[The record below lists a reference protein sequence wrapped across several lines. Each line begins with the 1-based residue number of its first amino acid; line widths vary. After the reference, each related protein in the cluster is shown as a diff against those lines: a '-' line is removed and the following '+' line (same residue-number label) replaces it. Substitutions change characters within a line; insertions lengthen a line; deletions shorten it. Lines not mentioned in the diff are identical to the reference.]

1 MDDSNGQ
8 ERDYAVD
15 YTARLPLRQ
24 MSIRRWALNAARKLK
39 NLNFSVNMSTVT
51 AWVEAL
57 L

>member
-8 ERDYAVD
+8 ERDCAVD